1 METTTKYLL
10 TDAELELM
18 LILWKLEEGSVHD
31 VLAALPKKRVM
42 AYTTASTIIR
52 ILEKKG
58 FVESRKEAKSH
69 IYSPRISKQAYESR
83 TLGHVMGKL
92 FENTPVALVAR
103 LIDDH
108 KLSTKEI
115 AELKSLLESRG
126 KKR

>member
-1 METTTKYLL
+1 MEETSRFLL

-18 LILWKLEEGSVHD
+18 LILWKLEEASVHD
-31 VLAALPKKRVM
+31 VLAALPKKKVM

-58 FVESRKEAKSH
+58 FVASRKEGKSH
-69 IYSPRISKQAYESR
+69 FYSPRISKKTYETR

-108 KLSTKEI
+108 KLSAKEI
-115 AELKSLLESRG
+115 AELKRLLNSRG
-126 KKR
+126 

>member
-1 METTTKYLL
+1 MEETSKFLL

-18 LILWKLEEGSVHD
+18 LILWKLEEASVHD
-31 VLAALPKKRVM
+31 VLAELPKKKVV

-58 FVESRKEAKSH
+58 FVASRKEGKSH
-69 IYSPRISKQAYESR
+69 LYSPRITKKTYETR

-92 FENTPVALVAR
+92 FENTPSVLVAR

-108 KLSTKEI
+108 KLSAKEI
-115 AELKSLLESRG
+115 AELKRLLNSRG
-126 KKR
+126 

>member
-1 METTTKYLL
+1 MEETSKFLL

-18 LILWKLEEGSVHD
+18 LILWKLEEGSIHD
-31 VLAALPKKRVM
+31 VLAALPKKKVM
-42 AYTTASTIIR
+42 AYTTASTIVR

-58 FVESRKEAKSH
+58 FVASRKEGKSH
-69 IYSPRISKQAYESR
+69 RYSPRISKQTYETR

-108 KLSTKEI
+108 KLSAKEI
-115 AELKSLLESRG
+115 TELKRLLNSRG
-126 KKR
+126 

>member
-1 METTTKYLL
+1 MEATSRYLL

-18 LILWKLEEGSVHD
+18 LILWKLQEASVHD
-31 VLAALPKKRVM
+31 VRAALPAQKVM
-42 AYTTASTIIR
+42 AYTTVSTIIR

-58 FVESRKEAKSH
+58 FVASRKVGKSH
-69 IYSPRISKQAYESR
+69 LYSPQVSKQDYESR

-108 KLSTKEI
+108 KLSAEEI
-115 AELKSLLESRG
+115 AELKQLLDRRG
-126 KKR
+126 

>member
-1 METTTKYLL
+1 METTSKYLL

-18 LILWKLEEGSVHD
+18 LILWKLEQASVHE

-42 AYTTASTIIR
+42 AYTTVSTIIR

-58 FVESRKEAKSH
+58 FVASRKEAKSH
-69 IYSPRISKQAYESR
+69 IYSPRISKQTYESR

-108 KLSTKEI
+108 KLSAKEI
-115 AELKSLLESRG
+115 SELKALLESRG
-126 KKR
+126 TKR